1 MKRLP
6 YNSFKI
12 LVTAYRQLFYIAC
25 QAQYF
30 IIMATIYKIRIKTVS
45 AFCAY
50 DEKYIKEMFEKF
62 LKEYKDKETKLGF
75 ESTEI
80 EVERS

>member
-1 MKRLP
+1 
-6 YNSFKI
+6 
-12 LVTAYRQLFYIAC
+12 
-25 QAQYF
+25 
-30 IIMATIYKIRIKTVS
+30 MATIYKIKIKTVS

-62 LKEYKDKETKLGF
+62 LKDYRDKELLLGF

>member
-1 MKRLP
+1 
-6 YNSFKI
+6 
-12 LVTAYRQLFYIAC
+12 
-25 QAQYF
+25 
-30 IIMATIYKIRIKTVS
+30 MATIYNIKIKTVS

-50 DEKYIKEMFEKF
+50 DEKYIKKMFEKF
-62 LKEYKDKETKLGF
+62 MKEYKDKDSKLGF

>member
-1 MKRLP
+1 
-6 YNSFKI
+6 
-12 LVTAYRQLFYIAC
+12 
-25 QAQYF
+25 
-30 IIMATIYKIRIKTVS
+30 MATIYKIKIKVVS
-45 AFCAY
+45 AFRAY

-62 LKEYKDKETKLGF
+62 LKGYKDNDNKLGF

>member
-1 MKRLP
+1 
-6 YNSFKI
+6 
-12 LVTAYRQLFYIAC
+12 
-25 QAQYF
+25 
-30 IIMATIYKIRIKTVS
+30 MATNYKIKIKTVS

-80 EVERS
+80 VVERS